1 MEVSAVSM
9 SDLFKQC
16 EDIYTDVVV
25 AAKRARQIIDTRA
38 LDLEALEGV
47 DDSDELESLEP
58 IANDE
63 MEKPMVVALDE
74 FLKGKL
80 EWRQT
85 DSEKEK

>member
-58 IANDE
+58 IVNDE

-74 FLKGKL
+74 FLNGKL
-80 EWRQT
+80 EWRKT
-85 DSEKEK
+85 DSEKDK